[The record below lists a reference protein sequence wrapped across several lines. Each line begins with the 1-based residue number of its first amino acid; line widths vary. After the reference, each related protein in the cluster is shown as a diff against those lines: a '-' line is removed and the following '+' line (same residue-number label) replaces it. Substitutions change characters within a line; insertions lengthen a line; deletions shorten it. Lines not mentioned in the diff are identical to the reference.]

1 MKHFFL
7 KISSALLVLFLC
19 LIVQMTKAQEL
30 SKRRIHAD
38 LKSVAGNKSMVY
50 NECIG
55 AGRANEGLQADWQ
68 QQLAMIQKDV
78 NFKYIRFHGLLHDD
92 MRIYSLDKAGKPV
105 YNFQYVD
112 RLYDF
117 LLSINIRPFVEFGF
131 MPPDMASGTKT
142 IFWWKANVSKP
153 KSYGQW
159 DTLITKLVKHWQQ
172 RYGEEEVKKWYFEV
186 WNEPDLKGFFDGTQA
201 DYFKLYAH
209 TVKAVKSVS
218 PAYRVGGPATSAT
231 KWIGDFL
238 SHCENNKLPVDFVST
253 HDYGTTS
260 VLDEMGTKKQQLK
273 SIRDTIAID
282 VKRVRSTIDA
292 SVYKNAELHFTEWNT
307 SPSSRDP
314 IHDTYQNAA
323 FILHVLKKSSAN
335 ANSMSYW
342 TFTDIFEEAG
352 PGPTP
357 FHGGFGLI
365 NLQDIKKPGYY
376 AYKFMEELG
385 KTELKNEDE
394 SSYVCKSENGVQA
407 LIWDYTHP
415 SKNYTFNQ
423 TYFNQ
428 VQAPAGK
435 REVQFSVS
443 NLAKGRYLVE
453 EYRIGYEQNDPYTAY
468 LKMGKPENLSRSAV
482 SKLKQI
488 ASGPPLSKTTI
499 NVTGGKYERRIQL
512 HDNEIVFLKLIRNL

>member
-1 MKHFFL
+1 MKSPVL
-7 KISSALLVLFLC
+7 NLYTLLMGFFLC
-19 LIVQMTKAQEL
+19 LSVQTAAAQV
-30 SKRRIHAD
+30 KRQVRAD
-38 LKSVAGNKSMVY
+38 LKSVAGNKSTVF

-55 AGRANEGLQADWQ
+55 AGRANEGLRADWQ

-78 NFKYIRFHGLLHDD
+78 HFKYIRFHGLLHDD
-92 MRIYSLDKAGKPV
+92 MRIYSLDKAGNPV

-131 MPPDMASGTKT
+131 MPPDLASGTKT

-153 KSYGQW
+153 KSYEQW
-159 DTLITKLVKHWQQ
+159 YTLITRLVKHWQQ
-172 RYGEEEVKKWYFEV
+172 RYGEEEVRKWYFEV

-201 DYFKLYAH
+201 DYFELYAH

-231 KWIGDFL
+231 KWIGKFL

-260 VLDEMGTKKQQLK
+260 VLDEMGTKKQQMK
-273 SIRDTIAID
+273 SIRDTIALD
-282 VKRVRSTIDA
+282 VKRVRNTIDA
-292 SVYKNAELHFTEWNT
+292 SAYKNAELHFTEWNT

-323 FILHVLKKSSAN
+323 YILHVLKKAASHS
-335 ANSMSYW
+335 NSMSYW

-365 NLQDIKKPGYY
+365 NLQDIKKPGYH
-376 AYKFMEELG
+376 AYRFMQELG
-385 KTELKNEDE
+385 HTELKNEDE
-394 SSYVCKSENGVQA
+394 SSYVCKSDQGVQA

-415 SKNYTFNQ
+415 SNGYSFNQ
-423 TYFNQ
+423 DYFNK
-428 VQAPAGK
+428 VQPPAA
-435 REVQFSVS
+435 RHEVQFSVT
-443 NLAKGRYLVE
+443 NLKNGTYLIE
-453 EYRIGYEQNDPYTAY
+453 EYRVGFEQNDPYTAY
-468 LKMGKPENLSRSAV
+468 LKMGKPAQLNRAEVSSLQQLSSGSAV
-482 SKLKQI
+482 R
-488 ASGPPLSKTTI
+488 KTR
-499 NVTGGKYERRIQL
+499 VKVSDGKFEWPVQL
-512 HDNEIVFLKLIRNL
+512 HDNEIVFLKLIRHL

>member
-1 MKHFFL
+1 MR
-7 KISSALLVLFLC
+7 ALVLNLCTVLLGFFLC
-19 LIVQMTKAQEL
+19 LSVQPVKAQV
-30 SKRRIHAD
+30 KRQIHAD
-38 LKSVAGNKSMVY
+38 LKSVAGNKSTVF

-55 AGRANEGLQADWQ
+55 AGRANEGLRADWQ

-78 NFKYIRFHGLLHDD
+78 HFKYIRFHGLLHDD
-92 MRIYSLDKAGKPV
+92 MRIYSLDKTGKPV

-153 KSYGQW
+153 KSYTQW

-201 DYFKLYAH
+201 DYFELYAH

-218 PAYRVGGPATSAT
+218 RAYRVGGPATSAT
-231 KWIGDFL
+231 KWIAEFL
-238 SHCENNKLPVDFVST
+238 SYCENNRLPVDFVST

-282 VKRVRSTIDA
+282 VKRVRAIINA
-292 SVYKNAELHFTEWNT
+292 SAYKKAELHFTEWNT

-323 FILHVLKKSSAN
+323 YILHVLKKAAAN
-335 ANSMSYW
+335 SNSMSYW
-342 TFTDIFEEAG
+342 TFTDVFEEAG

-357 FHGGFGLI
+357 FHGGVGLI
-365 NLQDIKKPGYY
+365 NLQDIKKPGYH
-376 AYKFMEELG
+376 AYHFMKELG
-385 KTELKNEDE
+385 NTELKNEDE
-394 SSYVCKSENGVQA
+394 SSYVCKSEQGVQA
-407 LIWDYTHP
+407 LIWNYTHP
-415 SKNYTFNQ
+415 LNGYSFNQ
-423 TYFNQ
+423 DYFNK
-428 VQAPAGK
+428 VQPPATNHDV
-435 REVQFSVS
+435 RFSVA
-443 NLAKGRYLVE
+443 NLRNGTYLLE
-453 EYRIGYEQNDPYTAY
+453 EYRVGYGQNDPYTAY
-468 LKMGKPENLSRSAV
+468 LKMGKPEQLSRAEV
-482 SKLKQI
+482 SRLKQLS
-488 ASGPPLSKTTI
+488 SGAAFRKSTI
-499 NVTGGKYERRIQL
+499 TVSGGKFEQL
-512 HDNEIVFLKLIRNL
+512 IRLSDNEIVFLKLIRHL